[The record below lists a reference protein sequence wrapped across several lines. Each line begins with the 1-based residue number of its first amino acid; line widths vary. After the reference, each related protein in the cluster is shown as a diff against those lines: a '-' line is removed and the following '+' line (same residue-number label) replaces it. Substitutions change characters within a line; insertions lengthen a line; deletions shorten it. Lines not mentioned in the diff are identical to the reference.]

1 MTDPHEDLVE
11 AVAQEFR
18 DHLWWPNDGSID
30 DARHLARSAISL
42 IAERTK
48 EATPEMIAAVRPG
61 RSENAA
67 RTVYAKMQ
75 RASALWPK
83 EKS

>member
-11 AVAQEFR
+11 AATR
-18 DHLWWPNDGSID
+18 AWM
-30 DARHLARSAISL
+30 DAPSNTDPMRAVIAL

-48 EATPEMIAAVRPG
+48 NATPEMRRIWIGATD
-61 RSENAA
+61 EIWH
-67 RTVYAKMQ
+67 TMH

-83 EKS
+83 EKP